1 MSFRIIFW
9 VNLYYMF
16 KVLPFCTEIP
26 LFQIQTYDPK
36 IQPSTAAQAFLHFY
50 SINKG
55 NASTQSHYLQPLNPK
70 EFQWGVKATKLHKT
84 LIICKGLINE
94 ILAGNIYA
102 NKIQSQCT
110 ESTPPFLSFQCSFTN
125 YYYYTYIC
133 GTPCRAASQPHSGH
147 SSSPSS
153 IHSGFASQS
162 SRRGAYYM
170 RTVCWSVEPI
180 NQYKATK
187 DSHPLQDC

>member
-36 IQPSTAAQAFLHFY
+36 IQPSTAAQTFLHFY

-125 YYYYTYIC
+125 YYYLLYLYMWHSM
-133 GTPCRAASQPHSGH
+133 PCCQPATFRAQQQSLQHSQWLRFS
-147 SSSPSS
+147 
-153 IHSGFASQS
+153 
-162 SRRGAYYM
+162 
-170 RTVCWSVEPI
+170 E
-180 NQYKATK
+180 
-187 DSHPLQDC
+187 LQKRSLLHEELFVDL

>member
-1 MSFRIIFW
+1 MLKIVSFHIIFW
-9 VNLYYMF
+9 INLYYMF

-84 LIICKGLINE
+84 LWL
-94 ILAGNIYA
+94 
-102 NKIQSQCT
+102 
-110 ESTPPFLSFQCSFTN
+110 
-125 YYYYTYIC
+125 
-133 GTPCRAASQPHSGH
+133 
-147 SSSPSS
+147 
-153 IHSGFASQS
+153 FA
-162 SRRGAYYM
+162 
-170 RTVCWSVEPI
+170 
-180 NQYKATK
+180 K
-187 DSHPLQDC
+187 D